1 MIKLLIVEDEQA
13 TREGL
18 MSFLPWRELGV
29 DQVMDASD
37 GLQALQICTHFKPDI
52 VLTDVKMPHMD
63 GIQLAMRL
71 RTSIPDCKILF
82 LSSYADK
89 AYLKSAIQLHALDYL
104 EKPVNIGELQEHIR
118 KAVIACIDEQNQRLK
133 DSDRDLML
141 IESLPLLKEKF
152 ALLLICKPMEAEEAL
167 NHLTS
172 FGKPIPEHASFV
184 TALIKLQ
191 ELTDASLEL
200 LQSSKISFLE
210 KVEEIFA
217 AAGLQCCCG
226 FKDMQHMILHVYSDN
241 LRTASQ
247 LIQPLS
253 SVQGELQAML
263 DEPLRTFIGVGGI
276 VDSPSKIMESYQT
289 AAVATQRQFFLGY
302 NQIVVYQELDRPGLL
317 QLDDGELEIFSSAI
331 DAENKEQAVAFIHIK
346 VQQLTTSGDT
356 LVNDTKNFFF
366 NLLLRLFQ
374 AAERKN
380 VALAEEQRG
389 KDYMWS
395 VIFRFNILFELER
408 YTLDKI
414 DYFFEQLHRK
424 ELGGSIAFHIQKH
437 VLKHLANP
445 ELSIKSIADAL
456 YLTPNYLSL
465 QFKKES
471 GTTINQF
478 MTETRIERAKELLKD
493 RKHKLYEVASNVG
506 FQDANY
512 FAKTFKKATG
522 LTPSE
527 FREKYS

>member
-1 MIKLLIVEDEQA
+1 VIKLLIVEDEQA

-18 MSFLPWRELGV
+18 MSFVPWQELGV

-63 GIQLAMRL
+63 GIQLAMKL
-71 RTSIPDCKILF
+71 RTSFPKCKILF

-104 EKPVNIGELQEHIR
+104 EKPVNLDELQEHIR
-118 KAVIACIDEQNQRLK
+118 NAVMACIDEQNQRLK

-152 ALLLICKPMEAEEAL
+152 ALTLISKPMEAEEAL
-167 NHLTS
+167 TQLVS
-172 FGKPIPEHASFV
+172 LGKPIFEHASFV

-191 ELTDASLEL
+191 ELTDVSLEL
-200 LQSSKISFLE
+200 VQSSKITLLE
-210 KVEEIFA
+210 KVEAIFA
-217 AAGLQCCCG
+217 ADGLQCCCG
-226 FKDMQHMILHVYSDN
+226 FKDMQHMILHIYSDN

-253 SVQGELQAML
+253 SVQSELQSLL
-263 DEPLRTFIGVGGI
+263 DEPLRTFNGVGGI
-276 VDSPSKIMESYQT
+276 VDRPSKVMESYQT
-289 AAVATQRQFFLGY
+289 AAVATQRQFYLGY
-302 NQIVVYQELDRPGLL
+302 NQIVVYEELDHPSLL
-317 QLDDGELEIFSSAI
+317 QLDEGELDIFSNSI
-331 DAENKEQAVAFIHIK
+331 EAENKDHILAFIHVK
-346 VQQLTTSGDT
+346 AQQLRTSGDT

-374 AAERKN
+374 AADKKN
-380 VALAEEQRG
+380 VELAEEQRG
-389 KDYMWS
+389 KDYLWS
-395 VIFRFNILFELER
+395 VIFRFNTLFEVER

-414 DYFFEQLHRK
+414 NYFFEQLHHK
-424 ELGGSIAFHIQKH
+424 ELGGSIAFHIQKY
-437 VLKHLANP
+437 VLKNLAEP
-445 ELSIKSIADAL
+445 ELSIKSIADSL

-471 GTTINQF
+471 GTTINQYI
-478 MTETRIERAKELLKD
+478 TETRIERAKELLKD
-493 RKHKLYEVASNVG
+493 RKHKLYEVATIVG
-506 FQDANY
+506 FHDANY
-512 FAKTFKKATG
+512 FAKTFKKAIG
-522 LTPSE
+522 MTPSE
-527 FREKYS
+527 FREKYA